1 MLKFIQVGDKLK
13 EYFNSFLNFIKKYRI
28 FILLFG
34 IYVLITN
41 LCHLTSCTTKLIF
54 GFPCPGCGLSR
65 AFMSLLKLDF
75 KGAIYYNATLFVMPI
90 VAVVIIFRDVGWI
103 NKLYKSKVF
112 WIIILV
118 VCIGYYICRMIIFFP
133 NSPLEYYPDNLF
145 SIVIE
150 WIQKIIHNRIIY

>member
-1 MLKFIQVGDKLK
+1 
-13 EYFNSFLNFIKKYRI
+13 
-28 FILLFG
+28 
-34 IYVLITN
+34 
-41 LCHLTSCTTKLIF
+41 
-54 GFPCPGCGLSR
+54 
-65 AFMSLLKLDF
+65 MSLLKLDF
-75 KGAIYYNATLFVMPI
+75 KGAIYYNATLFVMPF

-150 WIQKIIHNRIIY
+150 WIQEIIHNRIIY